1 MEMAVRKRTPTSS
14 PDPELDAKAIEALME
29 AHRLPPGK
37 ERTHALKQAG
47 RLRNTADTYK
57 HIFSKELKPPE

>member
-1 MEMAVRKRTPTSS
+1 MEVAVRKAPTSS
-14 PDPELDAKAIEALME
+14 PDPELNAKAIAALME

-37 ERTHALKQAG
+37 ERTQALKKAG

>member
-1 MEMAVRKRTPTSS
+1 VRKTPTSS
-14 PDPELDAKAIEALME
+14 PDPELDTKVIEALME

-37 ERTHALKQAG
+37 ERTEALKKAG
-47 RLRNTADTYK
+47 RLPSTADTYK